1 VIIVKNRNISRP
13 VKEKEPRP
21 RGRPRAFDVGVAL
34 ARAAET
40 FWRLGYEGASIA
52 DLTKAMRITPQS
64 LYAAFTSKADLYR
77 ETLGW
82 YRTEIGATFGIA
94 LDEPDVVRALERFLT
109 ECARQFSRPG
119 RPHGCMIAAA
129 TLTCAVEN
137 APVARHLSA
146 LRGSTRERL
155 RARIERG
162 IAEGQLRSDADAIG
176 LARFVGALMQGMSV
190 QAKDGAGEQELQTIV
205 AHGTAE
211 IARYRRHDGNTIRD
225 RGARPAVVP

>member
-1 VIIVKNRNISRP
+1 VIIVKNRNNSRP
-13 VKEKEPRP
+13 VQQKESQPRP
-21 RGRPRAFDVGVAL
+21 RGRPRAFDRGVAL

-40 FWRLGYEGASIA
+40 FWRFGYEGASIA

-82 YRTEIGATFGIA
+82 YRTEVGAAFGIA
-94 LDEPDVVRALERFLT
+94 LEEPDVVSALERFLT

-119 RPHGCMIAAA
+119 RPHGCMIATA
-129 TLTCAVEN
+129 TLTSAVEN
-137 APVARHLSA
+137 TPVARHLSA
-146 LRGSTRERL
+146 LRGSNLERL

-162 IAEGQLRSDADAIG
+162 IAEGQLRSDTDAIG
-176 LARFVGALMQGMSV
+176 LARFVGALVQGISV
-190 QAKDGAGEQELQTIV
+190 QAKDGADVEELQTIV

-211 IARYRRHDGNTIRD
+211 IARHRRI
-225 RGARPAVVP
+225 ALL